1 MKTKVIS
8 AMIGG
13 ALGLS
18 LALCGELTRGDTRVY
33 VESKPATPIVIEQTT
48 ATTEARTDSI
58 KMCDVPLNTE
68 FQKWLINHCYDRSI
82 SPYLIMAIC
91 EQESD
96 YNSLAVGDNGRSIG
110 LMQIQQCYH
119 VERMAELN
127 VTDLTDAQSNVIVG
141 VDYLLELFNKNPSL
155 EWVLMAYNG
164 GEAYADRMTAKGKTS
179 EYATEVI
186 SRCDELER

>member
-8 AMIGG
+8 TFIGG
-13 ALGLS
+13 VLGLS
-18 LALCGELTRGDTRVY
+18 LALSGELTRGDTRVY
-33 VESKPATPIVIEQTT
+33 VESKPATPIAIEQTT
-48 ATTEARTDSI
+48 TEPRTDNI
-58 KMCDVPLNTE
+58 KMCNVPLNAE
-68 FQKWLINHCYDRSI
+68 FQNWLIDYCYDRSI

-96 YNSLAVGDNGRSIG
+96 FNSLAVGDNGRSIG

-127 VTDLTDAQSNVIVG
+127 VTDLTDAQSNVVVG
-141 VDYLLELFNKNPSL
+141 VDYLLELFYKNPSL

-164 GEAYADRMTAKGKTS
+164 GEAYADRMTAKGTIS